1 VVHPLYTQERI
12 IHTNELTGWNKNEA
26 TGELY
31 RPVDWKE
38 MKKYEVYLPTG
49 CKWYDYWTNDVYEGG
64 QNVKVN
70 APLAYMPL
78 FVKAGSIVPVGP
90 EVQYVAEK
98 AWDNLEIKVYP
109 GADAEFTLYEDEG
122 DNYNYQ
128 KGMYSTITF
137 KWNDKS
143 KTLTIDKRKGD
154 FPGMLQQRKFNVK
167 VMGGAEKSVD
177 YNGNRVRVKL

>member
-1 VVHPLYTQERI
+1 
-12 IHTNELTGWNKNEA
+12 
-26 TGELY
+26 
-31 RPVDWKE
+31 

-98 AWDNLEIKVYP
+98 AYMLNPTTKVLRLLI
-109 GADAEFTLYEDEG
+109 ATL
-122 DNYNYQ
+122 
-128 KGMYSTITF
+128 
-137 KWNDKS
+137 
-143 KTLTIDKRKGD
+143 
-154 FPGMLQQRKFNVK
+154 
-167 VMGGAEKSVD
+167 
-177 YNGNRVRVKL
+177 